1 MDTRYK
7 VMLWDGHIPIRTWH
21 NRTTAQVQLIL
32 RAYRQKPDLHL
43 SIESLP
49 RKDVARTDDDLRT
62 A

>member
-7 VMLWDGHIPIRTWH
+7 VVLWDGHIPVRTWH
-21 NRTTAQVQLIL
+21 NQTTAQVQIIL
-32 RAYRQKPDLHL
+32 RAYQGRFL

-49 RKDVARTDDDLRT
+49 RKNVARTDDDLRT